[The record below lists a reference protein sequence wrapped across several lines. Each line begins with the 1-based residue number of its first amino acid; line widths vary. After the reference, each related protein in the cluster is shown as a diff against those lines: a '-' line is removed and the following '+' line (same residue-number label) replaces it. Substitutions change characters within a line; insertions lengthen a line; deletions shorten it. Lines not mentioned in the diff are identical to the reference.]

1 MLTHGGRGVTATRWS
16 VTPQSTGSTP
26 SDRPNALVAQWI
38 AHRFPGPEVAGS
50 SPAKGAHTNPC
61 SSTERV
67 SVYEAEDGSSILSRG
82 TDETRGPRGPTGRGG
97 RLNAGSVRVPSRPA
111 HHTGNRR
118 ISSTGESTCL
128 VNRWRGFESCIRL
141 HSAPIDDGGR
151 ATCFASVAQRTERRV
166 STSRGAGSNPAGGSR
181 DATTA
186 VPERQPRGFARACPI
201 AFPADGDGPF
211 CADRIHRLGDAVR
224 VAVSDPT

>member
-1 MLTHGGRGVTATRWS
+1 MQVRVLPRVP
-16 VTPQSTGSTP
+16 TPTPVAQRKESQSTKLRMGVRFSPGVRTKST
-26 SDRPNALVAQWI
+26 RY
-38 AHRFPGPEVAGS
+38 R
-50 SPAKGAHTNPC
+50 C
-61 SSTERV
+61 
-67 SVYEAEDGSSILSRG
+67 
-82 TDETRGPRGPTGRGG
+82 PTGRGG
-97 RLNAGSVRVPSRPA
+97 RLNAVVCGFHPCPA

-128 VNRWRGFESCIRL
+128 VNRLRGFESCIRL

-186 VPERQPRGFARACPI
+186 VPERQPRGFARESPI
-201 AFPADGDGPF
+201 AFPADGDGGPYSSTRRRH
-211 CADRIHRLGDAVR
+211 ARRR
-224 VAVSDPT
+224 E